1 MLIILNHKF
10 NNKIY
15 KIFKNLKINK
25 IKLIK
30 LIYLIINKMI
40 KLKHQIIKMI
50 KIILKY

>member
-40 KLKHQIIKMI
+40 KLKH
-50 KIILKY
+50 